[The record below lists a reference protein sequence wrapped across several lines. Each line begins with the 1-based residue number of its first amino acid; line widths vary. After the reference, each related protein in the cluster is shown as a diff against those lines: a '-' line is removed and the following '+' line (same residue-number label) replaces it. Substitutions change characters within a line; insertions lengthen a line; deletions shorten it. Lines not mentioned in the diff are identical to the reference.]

1 MFSRS
6 VARVLLGLT
15 FCLAVATSALA
26 APITFNFK
34 FVDPVSGAA
43 TTGFITF
50 ESTLLVNPGA
60 NSFFLPDPAVLDLRA
75 TVTGAAVGNGTY
87 GIGSFNQVVFDT
99 TATGLDLGRQLV
111 GQPTAGAAWGTP
123 DGTSGDFNLF
133 AAAPGP
139 NGMWFF
145 TLQSNGGAGVE
156 PMVLASMIAA
166 GNVPTLSE
174 WTLIVLSLL
183 LGLGAW
189 FTLRRQGCRL
199 TSKT

>member
-1 MFSRS
+1 MFARS

-15 FCLAVATSALA
+15 FCLAVTTSALA
-26 APITFNFK
+26 APITFNFR
-34 FVDPVSGAA
+34 FVDGVSGAT
-43 TTGFITF
+43 TTGFVTF

-60 NSFFLPDPAVLDLRA
+60 NSFALPSPAVLGLQA

-87 GIGSFNQVVFDT
+87 GIGSFNQVIFDT
-99 TATGLDLGRQLV
+99 TATGLDLRRQLV
-111 GQPTAGAAWGTP
+111 GQPTTGFGWGTP

-166 GNVPTLSE
+166 GNVPTLGE
-174 WTLIVLSLL
+174 WSLIILSLL

-189 FTLRRQGCRL
+189 VTLRRHGG
-199 TSKT
+199 KTAV